1 MKLHWLG
8 LTSMAV
14 LAVTAAQAQNRPA
27 GPDSATR
34 RSLALAYLRVELA
47 NRDRPIAADRLGS
60 LNQAFDRTTLA
71 FFGGKYP
78 AVIGSLDSVAAA
90 IEVDTA
96 VAQAH
101 RTEAARILD
110 HPAGQLRTVTM
121 TDGTTFPYR
130 LYVPAKARKHA
141 AIVVAFHGAGTDE
154 RAFMGAYGAGKL
166 RLLADKLG
174 FVLVTP
180 FTNGVM
186 VSADR
191 FDRVIDDAA
200 NAARF
205 DRTRLFVLGH
215 SLGSMTAWRF
225 AQERG
230 SVIRAVVCLA
240 GAGAVTATRDKAA
253 GLPRTLVIGAEL
265 DLLVPPARLHPA
277 VDAAKAVGWNVEYRE
292 LANQGH
298 TLMVGAA
305 LDQAMDWFFTSTK
318 R

>member
-1 MKLHWLG
+1 M
-8 LTSMAV
+8 TPF
-14 LAVTAAQAQNRPA
+14 AQAGREQ
-27 GPDSATR
+27 
-34 RSLALAYLRVELA
+34 
-47 NRDRPIAADRLGS
+47 
-60 LNQAFDRTTLA
+60 
-71 FFGGKYP
+71 
-78 AVIGSLDSVAAA
+78 LDS
-90 IEVDTA
+90 
-96 VAQAH
+96 
-101 RTEAARILD
+101 
-110 HPAGQLRTVTM
+110 
-121 TDGTTFPYR
+121 
-130 LYVPAKARKHA
+130 
-141 AIVVAFHGAGTDE
+141 IVVAFHGAGTDE

-166 RLLADKLG
+166 RLLADKRG